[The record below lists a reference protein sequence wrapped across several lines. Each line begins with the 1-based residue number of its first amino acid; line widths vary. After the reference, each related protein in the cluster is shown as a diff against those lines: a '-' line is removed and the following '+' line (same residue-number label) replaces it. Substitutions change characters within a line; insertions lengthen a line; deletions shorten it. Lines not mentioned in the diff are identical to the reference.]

1 VLSEYR
7 AQCAGRVAE
16 VKPTMGKSQYTDF
29 AADCVRLAG
38 QTTDPMS
45 KLRLLD
51 MAAVWL
57 RLADQA
63 EKNSQTDRVYETH
76 LHAD

>member
-1 VLSEYR
+1 
-7 AQCAGRVAE
+7 
-16 VKPTMGKSQYTDF
+16 
-29 AADCVRLAG
+29 
-38 QTTDPMS
+38 MS

-63 EKNSQTDRVYETH
+63 EKDRQTDRVYETQ
-76 LHAD
+76 LGAD

>member
-1 VLSEYR
+1 
-7 AQCAGRVAE
+7 
-16 VKPTMGKSQYTDF
+16 MDKSRYADF

-63 EKNSQTDRVYETH
+63 GKDGQTDRVYETQVRP
-76 LHAD
+76 D

>member
-1 VLSEYR
+1 
-7 AQCAGRVAE
+7 
-16 VKPTMGKSQYTDF
+16 MGKSRYTDF
-29 AADCVRLAG
+29 AADCVRLAK
-38 QTTDPMS
+38 QTTDSMS

-63 EKNSQTDRVYETH
+63 EEKTDRVYETQ
-76 LHAD
+76 LRAD

>member
-1 VLSEYR
+1 
-7 AQCAGRVAE
+7 
-16 VKPTMGKSQYTDF
+16 MGKSRYADF
-29 AADCVRLAG
+29 AADCVLLAG

-63 EKNSQTDRVYETH
+63 EEKTDRVYETQ
-76 LHAD
+76 LRAD

>member
-1 VLSEYR
+1 VNPISGRGLS
-7 AQCAGRVAE
+7 ATKISGL
-16 VKPTMGKSQYTDF
+16 TMGKSRYADF

-45 KLRLLD
+45 KLRLLG

-57 RLADQA
+57 RLADEA
-63 EKNSQTDRVYETH
+63 EKNSQTDRVSETQ

>member
-1 VLSEYR
+1 
-7 AQCAGRVAE
+7 
-16 VKPTMGKSQYTDF
+16 MGKSRYADF
-29 AADCVRLAG
+29 AADCVLLVG
-38 QTTDPMS
+38 QATDPMS

-63 EKNSQTDRVYETH
+63 EKNGQTDRVVRNPV
-76 LHAD
+76 AC

>member
-1 VLSEYR
+1 
-7 AQCAGRVAE
+7 
-16 VKPTMGKSQYTDF
+16 MDKSRYADF
-29 AADCVRLAG
+29 AADCVLLAG

-63 EKNSQTDRVYETH
+63 GKNSQTDRVYETQFR
-76 LHAD
+76 AD

>member
-1 VLSEYR
+1 
-7 AQCAGRVAE
+7 
-16 VKPTMGKSQYTDF
+16 MGKSRYADF
-29 AADCVRLAG
+29 AADCVLLAG
-38 QTTDPMS
+38 QPTDPMS

-63 EKNSQTDRVYETH
+63 EKNGQTDRVYETQ
-76 LHAD
+76 LRAD